1 MYQNE
6 SGIGAAVAD
15 STVDRSDIFIAT
27 KVWNSDQGYD
37 NTMAS
42 FEQSLNRLKI
52 DYLDLFLIHWPSK
65 TDMAGTWKAM
75 EELYEGKAVRAI
87 GVCNFMPHHLD
98 QLTSLANVPP
108 AINQVEHHP
117 LLQQP
122 DLLAACDA
130 HDIQV
135 TAWGPLV
142 RGAINDI
149 DTLVTI
155 GAEVGATP
163 AQVTLRWMID
173 RGVIVIPKS
182 VQQHRI
188 VENADLFGFELTDA
202 HAAQIAA
209 LDQNHRTGPHP
220 DNFPGT

>member
-1 MYQNE
+1 MDISTTTTLNNGIEMPLVGLGTFRSEDGEVVGNAVQWALDAGYRSIDTATMYQNE

-130 HDIQV
+130 HDIRV

-155 GAEVGATP
+155 CLLYTSPSPRDATLSRMP
-163 AQVTLRWMID
+163 SSA
-173 RGVIVIPKS
+173 
-182 VQQHRI
+182 
-188 VENADLFGFELTDA
+188 
-202 HAAQIAA
+202 
-209 LDQNHRTGPHP
+209 
-220 DNFPGT
+220 